1 MPLTYVSATQI
12 NAQVPYD
19 TPLSVQEVVVRSDG
33 ATSPIATVNV
43 APVAPGI
50 FQFGANR
57 AVVQNDDYSV
67 NTADNPAKTGSYVIA
82 YLTGAG
88 EVGNPVAT
96 GMPASA
102 AFAGL
107 TPSFVGLT
115 QVNFTDSNSGSGHV
129 PAGSDGEVV

>member
-1 MPLTYVSATQI
+1 
-12 NAQVPYD
+12 
-19 TPLSVQEVVVRSDG
+19 
-33 ATSPIATVNV
+33 ATVNV

-57 AVVQNDDYSV
+57 AVVQNEDYSV

-88 EVGNPVAT
+88 EVDNPVPT

-102 AFAGL
+102 TILSRHKATVSVSIGGHPADMAFAGL

-115 QVNFTDSNSGSGHV
+115 QVNLQIPILAPGTYPLVVTVNGIASNSALITV
-129 PAGSDGEVV
+129 K